1 MGSEKRGGVCGN
13 RETASEKV
21 GQRVYR
27 RKKEG
32 GRRGRLG
39 KSGVGRRGG
48 AALWKFGRFGRLAFF
63 RVAVLGE
70 RRMIGLRWF
79 EAHDCRRP
87 AAAGQRD
94 AFCREITRRGRLGRV
109 GGTGDNR

>member
-1 MGSEKRGGVCGN
+1 MGTVRPLPRRLDSAYIDGKKKVDGEEDWERVGWGG
-13 RETASEKV
+13 
-21 GQRVYR
+21 
-27 RKKEG
+27 
-32 GRRGRLG
+32 
-39 KSGVGRRGG
+39 RGG

-70 RRMIGLRWF
+70 RRMIGLHRWF